1 MLDFFPFSA
10 KVLSNLESVSMS
22 YIVKLKFFAYFFR
35 EKIVSYS
42 NYKMVQTITNRIL
55 NVNNYF

>member
-42 NYKMVQTITNRIL
+42 NYKMVPLVLLPIE
-55 NVNNYF
+55 Y

>member
-35 EKIVSYS
+35 EK
-42 NYKMVQTITNRIL
+42 NGEL
-55 NVNNYF
+55 